1 MEKNYN
7 EIIIDRE
14 SFAKFSDD
22 INYQRQLL
30 WEKVTQI
37 IYTLTVL
44 NYICV
49 VYDDDVDIIVIQF
62 EHNERKDPFGIPN
75 PEWVDYDEYQQ
86 FLLYKEGLLNPE
98 NNEEQ
103 KRNENI

>member
-7 EIIIDRE
+7 EIVLSRE
-14 SFAKFSDD
+14 SFEKFSDD

-37 IYTLTVL
+37 IYTLTILDYV
-44 NYICV
+44 CV

-62 EHNERKDPFGIPN
+62 EHHESDNDYYGVPN
-75 PEWVDYDEYQQ
+75 PEWIDYETYQEYLAYKDKKEDKDE
-86 FLLYKEGLLNPE
+86 E
-98 NNEEQ
+98 
-103 KRNENI
+103 